1 MKVFLLE
8 DGLHG
13 FQGKR
18 RRELVVTN
26 KIQMGGLLKN
36 RLPLTANEGE
46 IWAYLQSLRRGRK
59 ILSWPNQNPPA
70 SVENMTGYEA
80 NCVKRGKREW
90 LLIVYGSSLASGRQI
105 REELF
110 TILYFMYNFNLSSCS
125 SIWWL
130 ITQSTLILIPLRP
143 NPMDW
148 LWLAF
153 SLRYV
158 WKYHICCYTNFT
170 RYFVSDE
177 FGKIKNFPGIASV
190 PKMKGISR
198 MVDR

>member
-1 MKVFLLE
+1 MTFTN
-8 DGLHG
+8 HNR
-13 FQGKR
+13 GK
-18 RRELVVTN
+18 
-26 KIQMGGLLKN
+26 
-36 RLPLTANEGE
+36 
-46 IWAYLQSLRRGRK
+46 YLISCPGSTVKCL
-59 ILSWPNQNPPA
+59 
-70 SVENMTGYEA
+70 SVEGLGTRPENITGYEA
-80 NCVKRGKREW
+80 NCVKRGIREW

-158 WKYHICCYTNFT
+158 WKYHICCYINFT

-177 FGKIKNFPGIASV
+177 FGKIENFPGIATV
-190 PKMKGISR
+190 PKMKRISR